1 MNRLETDKNH
11 MSKGKYDME
20 MIRCVW
26 GNNIEFLPIKM
37 LTGPNLKAVE
47 KRRGAGI
54 EIADPELG
62 VKLTKAQLKA
72 LAVNFPEI
80 DPDFELPP
88 EPLPL
93 TDAELGD
100 LLAEPPLIDGV
111 PEEQTTVVFSDYLNE
126 KIRLVNRPYQDETA
140 IDPDPETPEPTIKR
154 RGRKPKTTA

>member
-1 MNRLETDKNH
+1 
-11 MSKGKYDME
+11 ME

-26 GNNIEFLPIKM
+26 GKNIEFLPIKM

-47 KRRGAGI
+47 RRRGAGI

-72 LAVNFPEI
+72 LSVNFPEI

-100 LLAEPPLIDGV
+100 LLAEPVAEPV
-111 PEEQTTVVFSDYLNE
+111 AVH
-126 KIRLVNRPYQDETA
+126 ETA
-140 IDPDPETPEPTIKR
+140 IYPDPETPEPTIKR
-154 RGRKPKTTA
+154 RGRKPKTDINED

>member
-11 MSKGKYDME
+11 MKGKYDME

-26 GNNIEFLPIKM
+26 GKTIEFLPIKM
-37 LTGPNLKAVE
+37 LTGPNIKAVE

-111 PEEQTTVVFSDYLNE
+111 PEEHTTVVFSSYLNE
-126 KIRLVNRPYQDETA
+126 KIRLVNRPYQDGMPVAHET
-140 IDPDPETPEPTIKR
+140 ETPAPIKR
-154 RGRKPKTTA
+154 GGRKPKTTA

>member
-1 MNRLETDKNH
+1 MLVNYCSRLETDKNH

-26 GNNIEFLPIKM
+26 GKTIEFLPIKM
-37 LTGPNLKAVE
+37 LTGVNLKAVE

-54 EIADPELG
+54 EIADPDLH
-62 VKLTKAQLKA
+62 TKATRAQLKA
-72 LAVNFPEI
+72 LSFNFPEL
-80 DPDFELPP
+80 DPDFTLPP

-100 LLAEPPLIDGV
+100 LLAEPV
-111 PEEQTTVVFSDYLNE
+111 AVH
-126 KIRLVNRPYQDETA
+126 ETI
-140 IDPDPETPEPTIKR
+140 IDPETETPEPTIKR

>member
-11 MSKGKYDME
+11 MKGKYDME

-26 GNNIEFLPIKM
+26 GKTIEFLPIKM

-100 LLAEPPLIDGV
+100 LLAEPV
-111 PEEQTTVVFSDYLNE
+111 AVH
-126 KIRLVNRPYQDETA
+126 ETA
-140 IDPDPETPEPTIKR
+140 IDPDPETLEPTIKR